1 MNLMYD
7 ESAQM
12 VELNKQ
18 KRSNSKE
25 SRGSI
30 GRPCYDD
37 TTSNR
42 IPSALIE
49 YENVKSARSAE
60 KAEK

>member
-1 MNLMYD
+1 
-7 ESAQM
+7 M
-12 VELNKQ
+12 VELKKQ
-18 KRSNSKE
+18 KRSNSRE

-37 TTSNR
+37 ATSNR
-42 IPSALIE
+42 VPSALIE

>member
-1 MNLMYD
+1 MNIMYD

-12 VELNKQ
+12 VELKKQ

-25 SRGSI
+25 SRESI

-37 TTSNR
+37 TISNR
-42 IPSALIE
+42 VVSSALIE
-49 YENVKSARSAE
+49 YENVKSARLG
-60 KAEK
+60 KK